1 MSLNPRKTPGASVTE
16 IENGWRLEIPA
27 GPADQ
32 YRLAQLDNYHQNFP
46 LSTPTTL
53 SLRCRVS
60 DPSLPGTWGFGLWND
75 PFTVSLGLQGTARR
89 LPVLPNA
96 VWFFHASGKNHLSF
110 HDHLPGNG
118 FLAQSFASPDIPS
131 LLLAPGLLTLPF
143 MLWKPFAK
151 WIRAI
156 AAKIIR
162 QDAIRLDDIRL
173 GLDVTQWHEYSL
185 HWDAQRV
192 EYAVDGKAVF
202 QTNIS
207 PAGPLGL
214 VIWIDSQFAAFTPD
228 GKISAGVEPT
238 PTLAWLEITDLKIKS
253 PK

>member
-1 MSLNPRKTPGASVTE
+1 MSLNPRKTPGASVVE

-27 GPADQ
+27 GPTGQ
-32 YRLAQLDNYHQNFP
+32 YRLAQLDNYHKEFP
-46 LSTPTTL
+46 LSIPTTL

-60 DPSLPGTWGFGLWND
+60 DRSLPGTWGFGFWND

-96 VWFFHASGKNHLSF
+96 VWFFYASGKNHLSF

-118 FLAQSFASPDIPS
+118 FLAQSFASPKIPS
-131 LLLAPGLLTLPF
+131 LLLAPGLLALPF

-162 QDAIRLDDIRL
+162 QDGIRLE
-173 GLDVTQWHEYSL
+173 LDVTQWHEYSL
-185 HWDAQRV
+185 IWGARYI
-192 EYAVDGKAVF
+192 EYIIDGKTVF
-202 QTNIS
+202 KTDVS

-214 VIWIDSQFAAFTPD
+214 VIWVDNQFAAFTPD
-228 GKISAGVEPT
+228 GKISAGTEHNPT
-238 PTLAWLEITDLKIKS
+238 PAWIEITDLKIKS
-253 PK
+253 PE